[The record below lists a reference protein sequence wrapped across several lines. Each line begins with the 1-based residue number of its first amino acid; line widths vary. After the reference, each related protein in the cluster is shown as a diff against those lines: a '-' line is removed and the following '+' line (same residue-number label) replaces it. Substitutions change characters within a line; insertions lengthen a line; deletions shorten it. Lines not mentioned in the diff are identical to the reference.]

1 MRDLETMEIALE
13 TAETGHL
20 VFGTLHTTTAARTAV
35 RIIQQF
41 PANRQDQIRMM
52 LAESL
57 KGIVSQTLCKKIG
70 KGRVA
75 ALEILLVTHAI
86 SNLIRE
92 NKVHMI
98 ESSIQTGYKL
108 GMRTLN
114 GALMEL
120 VRDEKISS
128 EEAFFRAI
136 DRDDL
141 RKMMIE
147 AEMPLPANAQDD
159 AL

>member
-1 MRDLETMEIALE
+1 
-13 TAETGHL
+13 
-20 VFGTLHTTTAARTAV
+20 
-35 RIIQQF
+35 
-41 PANRQDQIRMM
+41 
-52 LAESL
+52 
-57 KGIVSQTLCKKIG
+57 
-70 KGRVA
+70 
-75 ALEILLVTHAI
+75 
-86 SNLIRE
+86 
-92 NKVHMI
+92 
-98 ESSIQTGYKL
+98 
-108 GMRTLN
+108 
-114 GALMEL
+114 MEL